1 MKLAE
6 FVNLLYPVI
15 VRIAPEYGIRC
26 PQAVMCQAIVESWKG
41 NGISYLAKLNNF
53 FGLKCGSSWK
63 GKSVNLKT
71 KEEYTPGT
79 LTTIKDNFRV
89 WDTVEEGIHGYFNF
103 ISTKRYSNLQGVTDP
118 TEYLQRIK
126 ADGYATSSTYV
137 ASCLSKIKY
146 VPVDWTNGK
155 SDLDGVAQEVIAGI
169 WGNGEYRRKKLTLAG
184 YDAQRV
190 QARVNEII
198 RGS

>member
-1 MKLAE
+1 M
-6 FVNLLYPVI
+6 
-15 VRIAPEYGIRC
+15 
-26 PQAVMCQAIVESWKG
+26 
-41 NGISYLAKLNNF
+41 
-53 FGLKCGSSWK
+53 
-63 GKSVNLKT
+63 
-71 KEEYTPGT
+71 
-79 LTTIKDNFRV
+79 
-89 WDTVEEGIHGYFNF
+89 
-103 ISTKRYSNLQGVTDP
+103 
-118 TEYLQRIK
+118 
-126 ADGYATSSTYV
+126 
-137 ASCLSKIKY
+137 KY